1 MAGEG
6 EETKMALGRLSCGVR
21 GIKAREAQCQGG
33 SRTARKVRAGR
44 LQPVG
49 TGALCLGP
57 DVTGGAVGAGDRGV
71 GPKPPASH
79 PGSASC
85 WLDELGHVT

>member
-1 MAGEG
+1 
-6 EETKMALGRLSCGVR
+6 MALGRLSCGIR

-49 TGALCLGP
+49 IGSLSWSRCYRGSSGSRGQRR
-57 DVTGGAVGAGDRGV
+57 GGQTTSI
-71 GPKPPASH
+71 ASR
-79 PGSASC
+79 
-85 WLDELGHVT
+85 LR